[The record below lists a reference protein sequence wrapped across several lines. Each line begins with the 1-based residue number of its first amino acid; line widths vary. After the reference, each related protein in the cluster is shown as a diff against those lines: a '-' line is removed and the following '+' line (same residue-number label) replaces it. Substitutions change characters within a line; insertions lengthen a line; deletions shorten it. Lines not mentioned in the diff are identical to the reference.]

1 MNDKCFNRRD
11 FIAHSAAAAGLLLSI
26 PSAAQISDPT
36 KLSIVE
42 AGRLIRS
49 GQLSPVD
56 LVQAYLERISH
67 LDQRL
72 NAFITVTDEQA
83 LIRARDLEAELRSGN
98 WRGPLHGIP
107 IALKDNIDTSG
118 VRTTAATRSPTPAQL
133 SELLAAKAPKVLP
146 LILWRFSI
154 TRPLLLSGPAA
165 PPASPWCGAAR
176 RPSSPARTVT
186 RSIRTSMAA

>member
-1 MNDKCFNRRD
+1 MNEKSFNRRD

-56 LVQAYLERISH
+56 LVQAYLERISY

-83 LIRARDLEAELRSGN
+83 LLRARDLEAELRSGN

-118 VRTTAATRSPTPAQL
+118 VRTTAASAVYANRIPQENAEVVNRLREAGTITLGKLNMHEFAFGGTSAITHFRVTSY
-133 SELLAAKAPKVLP
+133 AA
-146 LILWRFSI
+146 
-154 TRPLLLSGPAA
+154 TN
-165 PPASPWCGAAR
+165 R
-176 RPSSPARTVT
+176 R
-186 RSIRTSMAA
+186 